1 MKKTVAILAAV
12 VLVLMSASIA
22 MAADNT
28 KGLSPAQY
36 ARAEENLLI
45 GLNSDNMGVV
55 EGSADMLGELESSK
69 AVVPLMGL
77 LRDGNP
83 ESTRIVAALALC
95 RIGDKRGLYA
105 VKRAAQFDGNER
117 VGQRFAF
124 FYNSYAKAGTFEF
137 ATVASDGEATVATK

>member
-12 VLVLMSASIA
+12 VLVLLTASIA
-22 MAADNT
+22 MAADDT

-45 GLNSDNMGVV
+45 GIASDNMGVV
-55 EGSADMLGELESSK
+55 EGSADMLGELQSSK

-95 RIGDKRGLYA
+95 KIGDERGLYA

-124 FYNSYAKAGTFEF
+124 FYNTYAKAGTFEF
-137 ATVASDGEATVATK
+137 ATVGADGETTVATK